1 MAVNNVS
8 LEVQK
13 GEIFGFLGPNAAG
26 KSTKVKMEDGH
37 VAFGVEEA
45 DRTNPPINRSLIKA
59 RLHIVELRECVL
71 SLEDIY

>member
-26 KSTKVKMEDGH
+26 KSTKVKMEDGQ
-37 VAFGVEEA
+37 VAFGVKEA
-45 DRTNPPINRSLIKA
+45 DCTNSPINRSLIEA
-59 RLHIVELRECVL
+59 SLYIVALRECVV